1 MGKKQAIKID
11 SSAFKFIAELD
22 IFGSS
27 FIKDIDLFP
36 PDAGY
41 EVLDARAAEFM
52 ADLPYC
58 SPYAISAGDMKPRR
72 FEYKGKFIQFSPS
85 PNGLP
90 TIRDYDVLIYC
101 ITWIAN
107 AALEGRDD
115 DVGST
120 YEFEVEDFYR
130 FSGRPRNGERESFFM
145 QGLERLAD
153 STLTTNTK
161 PIGLD
166 NQSFNFVEH
175 YQLEQDESGRLKSVR
190 IKLPHTIYCLTHN
203 EYFGPIH
210 PDYFTLSAVRRLIY
224 LFLMQF
230 CGGEEK
236 LLVPYSK
243 LHAVTGST
251 SPLRKF
257 LPVIDELVA
266 KPLPELSS
274 EKNEGAENLSVTL
287 IG

>member
-1 MGKKQAIKID
+1 MNKPQPIQINPAT
-11 SSAFKFIAELD
+11 FKFIAELD
-22 IFGSS
+22 IFGLS
-27 FIKDIDLFP
+27 FIKDVDLFP
-36 PDAGY
+36 PDAEY
-41 EVLDARAAEFM
+41 EVLGARAAEFM

-58 SPYAISAGDMKPRR
+58 SPYAISAGDIKPRR

-120 YEFEVEDFYR
+120 YEFEVEDFYK
-130 FSGRPRNGERESFFM
+130 FSGRSQNGNREETFT
-145 QGLERLAD
+145 QGLDRLAG
-153 STLTTNTK
+153 STVTTNTK

-175 YQLEQDESGRLKSVR
+175 YQLDQDERGRLKSVR
-190 IKLPHTIYCLTHN
+190 IKIPHTFYCLAHN
-203 EYFGPIH
+203 EFFGTVH
-210 PDYFTLSAVRRLIY
+210 SDYFTLSAARRLIY
-224 LFLMQF
+224 LFLKQL
-230 CGGEEK
+230 CGSEEK

-243 LHAVTGST
+243 LYAVTGST

-257 LPVIDELVA
+257 LPVIDELVT
-266 KPLPELSS
+266 KPLPEFSS
-274 EKNEGAENLSVTL
+274 EKNDGAENLSVIL